1 MTQDDAKQL
10 AYSLDRQEHTAKCM
24 VETNPQI
31 AFKTDLTGATAT
43 KEEKAYPSKA
53 ADRIG
58 HRSEDIDEGE
68 IERRSVSAFNG
79 S

>member
-10 AYSLDRQEHTAKCM
+10 AYSLDRKEHTAKCM

-31 AFKTDLTGATAT
+31 AFKTDLTGATEQ
-43 KEEKAYPSKA
+43 EE
-53 ADRIG
+53 DF
-58 HRSEDIDEGE
+58 EEVDIPK
-68 IERRSVSAFNG
+68 IEQDAVASWNG